1 VTATWRRVFRDYRVS
16 TGLLAAG
23 VLLNA
28 GAYMLGVRP
37 LAARSAGAEDR
48 AARAATSRRAAER
61 EQALAE
67 SLVNSKARADKELD
81 EFYQKLLPTD
91 LVSARRLTYASLP
104 ALARRSN
111 VEYEERT
118 YQEASKKGESLGRL
132 EIRMVLEGD
141 YEGLREFIH
150 ELERAPEFVIIDELM
165 LTELA
170 EGDRLKLSLGLS
182 TYFQQRG
189 NGD

>member
-1 VTATWRRVFRDYRVS
+1 MTTTWRRVLADYRVPAA
-16 TGLLAAG
+16 LLACGIVVNAG
-23 VLLNA
+23 VYALV
-28 GAYMLGVRP
+28 VRP
-37 LAARSAGAEDR
+37 LAARSAGVEDR
-48 AARAATSRRAAER
+48 AVRAAAARRAAER
-61 EQALAE
+61 EQEVAE
-67 SLVNSKARADKELD
+67 SLVNGKARADKELD

-91 LVSARRLTYASLP
+91 LVSARKLTYASLP

-118 YQEASKKGESLGRL
+118 YQESTKKGESLGRL
-132 EIRMVLEGD
+132 EIRMVLQGD

-150 ELERAPEFVIIDELM
+150 ELERAPEFVIIDELS

-182 TYFQQRG
+182 TYFQQRS

>member
-1 VTATWRRVFRDYRVS
+1 MTATWRRVLADYRVPA
-16 TGLLAAG
+16 GLLALAI
-23 VLLNA
+23 VLNA
-28 GAYMLGVRP
+28 GAYVFVVRP

-48 AARAATSRRAAER
+48 AARAATARRAAER
-61 EQALAE
+61 EQQLAE

-81 EFYQKLLPTD
+81 EFYQQLLPAD
-91 LVSARRLTYASLP
+91 LVSARRLTYTSLP

-118 YQEASKKGESLGRL
+118 YQESTKKGESLGRL
-132 EIRMVLEGD
+132 EIRMVLQGD

-150 ELERAPEFVIIDELM
+150 ELERAPEFVIIDGLS

-182 TYFQQRG
+182 TYFQQRS